1 MKRKRNFFEK
11 SSFLLRVYR
20 LAVNLDGGGGKA
32 MAIAD
37 MLVLACITIAFFLSL
52 MIFVLIK
59 YICLIKKYKPIK
71 NAEKER
77 KMIIKDANE
86 CKNKIENKIRELQ
99 NSYIL
104 KKKIYDE
111 LESKILKFEYKI
123 ENIEICLDDTDFL
136 YDDSEEYK
144 NQIARIRDSQRM
156 LVSAKGAITCA
167 TEWHVNG
174 SIRQGRKMINE
185 SIRLTLR
192 AFNTECDKI
201 ISGVNWRN
209 YAVCQNKIMLSFK
222 FYNNYNESQNIKIT
236 TEYLN
241 LKIEELRLTFEQ
253 QEKRQQEKEK
263 QRAIREQIRDEE
275 RLERDRLAA
284 EKEQEKY
291 QRLLDK
297 AKEEATKANG
307 NVLNKLQSEIDRLSE
322 LLKEAQVKSQRAISM
337 AQQTKSGYV
346 YVISNMGSFGQD
358 VFKIGMT
365 RRLDPYDRVREL
377 GDASVPFEFDV
388 HAMIACDDAPALE
401 NKLHYKFEKYKI
413 NLINNRREFF
423 RIPIGVVE
431 KELKKE
437 ISDVY
442 FTKEIQAEQYNKS
455 EILRKKL
462 LLENNHEQS
471 ILNQFPDSI

>member
-1 MKRKRNFFEK
+1 
-11 SSFLLRVYR
+11 
-20 LAVNLDGGGGKA
+20 
-32 MAIAD
+32 
-37 MLVLACITIAFFLSL
+37 
-52 MIFVLIK
+52 
-59 YICLIKKYKPIK
+59 
-71 NAEKER
+71 
-77 KMIIKDANE
+77 
-86 CKNKIENKIRELQ
+86 
-99 NSYIL
+99 
-104 KKKIYDE
+104 
-111 LESKILKFEYKI
+111 
-123 ENIEICLDDTDFL
+123 
-136 YDDSEEYK
+136 
-144 NQIARIRDSQRM
+144 
-156 LVSAKGAITCA
+156 
-167 TEWHVNG
+167 
-174 SIRQGRKMINE
+174 
-185 SIRLTLR
+185 
-192 AFNTECDKI
+192 
-201 ISGVNWRN
+201 
-209 YAVCQNKIMLSFK
+209 MLSFK